1 MLVDGSLYQAG
12 DTIDSILSSDKGDA
26 MFIATLRS
34 TVALYSNDESEYYVG
49 LANTMYGD
57 SKASVKDHMFAMNN
71 ENGEVIEGCVYDNN
85 TGLAYIPK
93 SFFKAD
99 DKVIAGNVQ
108 IQFLQVINQKSK
120 TIKSEVE
127 YVTTDGDEV
136 KTGDKNV
143 EAFDFETKVQTEK
156 GLMHSEFTVSVNG
169 VPVSDE
175 GYTYEEWKMV
185 NETKKIME
193 DSSIKEQTV
202 YYDVRVNASAPGDSK
217 PIQLIINVEA
227 QLDTAP
233 GYPIEK
239 RAIYYC
245 CRLISA
251 QYGTVFNHSEYGK
264 IRKVY
269 SIWFCP
275 NSAQKRE
282 NTIKKI
288 SLEES
293 SMYGDIES
301 RKSDTDLLQAIIVN
315 MGDPDQQVDNQ
326 ILRLMNVLLSNK
338 KDVQTKQKVMQD
350 EFHIAMTMELESEVS
365 ELCNLSQGI
374 YNEGLDKGI
383 EGAVALLRK
392 AGLED
397 KVIVENIME
406 QYHLPLEVAQK
417 YVLLPTAG

>member
-1 MLVDGSLYQAG
+1 MEVETQLAKLIQVTNEKAKY
-12 DTIDSILSSDKGDA
+12 DTQVKKLLANEAILAWILKTCTEEFASYSPNEIIKCIEGKPEISEKAVHSDELDAEEAAELTSSDKSVEGSNTEDA
-26 MFIATLRS
+26 
-34 TVALYSNDESEYYVG
+34 
-49 LANTMYGD
+49 
-57 SKASVKDHMFAMNN
+57 
-71 ENGEVIEGCVYDNN
+71 
-85 TGLAYIPK
+85 
-93 SFFKAD
+93 
-99 DKVIAGNVQ
+99 
-108 IQFLQVINQKSK
+108 
-120 TIKSEVE
+120 
-127 YVTTDGDEV
+127 
-136 KTGDKNV
+136 
-143 EAFDFETKVQTEK
+143 
-156 GLMHSEFTVSVNG
+156 
-169 VPVSDE
+169 
-175 GYTYEEWKMV
+175 
-185 NETKKIME
+185 
-193 DSSIKEQTV
+193 SIKEHTI
-202 YYDVRVNASAPGDSK
+202 YYDVRVNASAPGNGQ

-275 NSAQKRE
+275 NSAKKRE

-293 SMYGDIES
+293 SMYGELES

-315 MGDPDQQVDNQ
+315 LGDPDQPVDSR

-374 YNEGLDKGI
+374 FNEGVTEGMNRGLDKGI
-383 EGAVALLRK
+383 EGAVELLRE
-392 AGLED
+392 AGFGDQDIIE
-397 KVIVENIME
+397 KIMSK
-406 QYHLPLEVAQK
+406 YHLTLEAAKK

>member
-1 MLVDGSLYQAG
+1 MEVETQLAKLIEITNERAKY
-12 DTIDSILSSDKGDA
+12 DSQVKKLLANEAILAWILKTCTEEFAPYSPNEIIKCIEGEPEISQKAVHSDELDADEAAELISSDKSIEG
-26 MFIATLRS
+26 
-34 TVALYSNDESEYYVG
+34 
-49 LANTMYGD
+49 ANT
-57 SKASVKDHMFAMNN
+57 
-71 ENGEVIEGCVYDNN
+71 
-85 TGLAYIPK
+85 
-93 SFFKAD
+93 
-99 DKVIAGNVQ
+99 
-108 IQFLQVINQKSK
+108 
-120 TIKSEVE
+120 
-127 YVTTDGDEV
+127 
-136 KTGDKNV
+136 
-143 EAFDFETKVQTEK
+143 
-156 GLMHSEFTVSVNG
+156 
-169 VPVSDE
+169 
-175 GYTYEEWKMV
+175 
-185 NETKKIME
+185 E

-217 PIQLIINVEA
+217 SIQLIINVEA

-338 KDVQTKQKVMQD
+338 KDVKTKQKVMQE

-374 YNEGLDKGI
+374 YNEGINVGLDKGI

-392 AGLED
+392 AGLGD
-397 KVIVENIME
+397 QAIIENIME
-406 QYHLPLEVAQK
+406 QYRLTLEVAKK
-417 YVLLPTAG
+417 YVLPTAG

>member
-1 MLVDGSLYQAG
+1 MEVETQLAKLIQVTNEKAKY
-12 DTIDSILSSDKGDA
+12 DTQVKKLLANEAILAWILKTCTEEFASYSPNEIIKCIEGKPEISEKAVHSDELDAEEAAKLTSSDKSVEGSNTEDA
-26 MFIATLRS
+26 
-34 TVALYSNDESEYYVG
+34 
-49 LANTMYGD
+49 
-57 SKASVKDHMFAMNN
+57 
-71 ENGEVIEGCVYDNN
+71 
-85 TGLAYIPK
+85 
-93 SFFKAD
+93 
-99 DKVIAGNVQ
+99 
-108 IQFLQVINQKSK
+108 
-120 TIKSEVE
+120 
-127 YVTTDGDEV
+127 
-136 KTGDKNV
+136 
-143 EAFDFETKVQTEK
+143 
-156 GLMHSEFTVSVNG
+156 
-169 VPVSDE
+169 
-175 GYTYEEWKMV
+175 
-185 NETKKIME
+185 
-193 DSSIKEQTV
+193 SIKEHTI
-202 YYDVRVNASAPGDSK
+202 YYDVRVNASAPGNGQ

-275 NSAQKRE
+275 NSAKKRE

-293 SMYGDIES
+293 SMYGELES

-315 MGDPDQQVDNQ
+315 LGDPDQPVDSR

-350 EFHIAMTMELESEVS
+350 EFHIAMTMELKSEVS

>member
-1 MLVDGSLYQAG
+1 MEVETQLAKLIQVTNEKAKY
-12 DTIDSILSSDKGDA
+12 DTQVKKLLANEAILAWILKTCTEEFASYSPNEIIKCIEGKPEISEKAVHSDELDAEEAAELTSSDKSVEGSNTEDA
-26 MFIATLRS
+26 
-34 TVALYSNDESEYYVG
+34 
-49 LANTMYGD
+49 
-57 SKASVKDHMFAMNN
+57 
-71 ENGEVIEGCVYDNN
+71 
-85 TGLAYIPK
+85 
-93 SFFKAD
+93 
-99 DKVIAGNVQ
+99 
-108 IQFLQVINQKSK
+108 
-120 TIKSEVE
+120 
-127 YVTTDGDEV
+127 
-136 KTGDKNV
+136 
-143 EAFDFETKVQTEK
+143 
-156 GLMHSEFTVSVNG
+156 
-169 VPVSDE
+169 
-175 GYTYEEWKMV
+175 
-185 NETKKIME
+185 
-193 DSSIKEQTV
+193 SIKEHTI
-202 YYDVRVNASAPGDSK
+202 YYDVRVNASAPGNGQ

-275 NSAQKRE
+275 NSAKKRE

-293 SMYGDIES
+293 SMYGELES

-315 MGDPDQQVDNQ
+315 LGDPDQPVDSR

-374 YNEGLDKGI
+374 FNEGVTEGMNRGLDKGI
-383 EGAVALLRK
+383 EGAVELLRE
-392 AGLED
+392 AGFGDQDIIE
-397 KVIVENIME
+397 KIMNK
-406 QYHLPLEVAQK
+406 YHLTLEAAKK

>member
-1 MLVDGSLYQAG
+1 MEVETQLAKLIQVTNEKAKY
-12 DTIDSILSSDKGDA
+12 DTQVKKL
-26 MFIATLRS
+26 
-34 TVALYSNDESEYYVG
+34 
-49 LANTMYGD
+49 LANEAILAWILKTCTEEF
-57 SKASVKDHMFAMNN
+57 ASYSPN
-71 ENGEVIEGCVYDNN
+71 EIIKCIEGKPE
-85 TGLAYIPK
+85 I
-93 SFFKAD
+93 SEKA
-99 DKVIAGNVQ
+99 V
-108 IQFLQVINQKSK
+108 
-120 TIKSEVE
+120 
-127 YVTTDGDEV
+127 
-136 KTGDKNV
+136 
-143 EAFDFETKVQTEK
+143 
-156 GLMHSEFTVSVNG
+156 H
-169 VPVSDE
+169 SDE
-175 GYTYEEWKMV
+175 LDVEEAAELTSSNKSV
-185 NETKKIME
+185 EGSNTE
-193 DSSIKEQTV
+193 DASIKEHTI
-202 YYDVRVNASAPGDSK
+202 YYDVRVNASAPGNGQ

-275 NSAQKRE
+275 NSAKKRE

-293 SMYGDIES
+293 SMYGELES

-315 MGDPDQQVDNQ
+315 LGDPDQPVDSR

-374 YNEGLDKGI
+374 FNEGVTEGMNRGLDKGI
-383 EGAVALLRK
+383 EGAVELLRE
-392 AGLED
+392 AGFGDQDIIE
-397 KVIVENIME
+397 KIMNK
-406 QYHLPLEVAQK
+406 YHLTLEAAKK

>member
-1 MLVDGSLYQAG
+1 MEVETQLAKLIQVTNEKAKY
-12 DTIDSILSSDKGDA
+12 DTQVNKLLANEAILAWILKTCTEEFASYSPNEIIKCIEGKPEISEKAVHSDELDAEDAAELTSSDKSVEG
-26 MFIATLRS
+26 
-34 TVALYSNDESEYYVG
+34 SN
-49 LANTMYGD
+49 
-57 SKASVKDHMFAMNN
+57 
-71 ENGEVIEGCVYDNN
+71 
-85 TGLAYIPK
+85 
-93 SFFKAD
+93 
-99 DKVIAGNVQ
+99 
-108 IQFLQVINQKSK
+108 
-120 TIKSEVE
+120 
-127 YVTTDGDEV
+127 
-136 KTGDKNV
+136 
-143 EAFDFETKVQTEK
+143 TED
-156 GLMHSEFTVSVNG
+156 V
-169 VPVSDE
+169 
-175 GYTYEEWKMV
+175 
-185 NETKKIME
+185 
-193 DSSIKEQTV
+193 SIKEHTI
-202 YYDVRVNASAPGDSK
+202 YYDVRVNASAPGNGQ

-275 NSAQKRE
+275 NSAKKRE

-293 SMYGDIES
+293 SMYGELES

-315 MGDPDQQVDNQ
+315 LGDPDQPVDSR

-374 YNEGLDKGI
+374 YNEGINVGLDKGI
-383 EGAVALLRK
+383 EGAVELLRE
-392 AGLED
+392 AGFGDQDIIE
-397 KVIVENIME
+397 KIMNK
-406 QYHLPLEVAQK
+406 YHLTLEAAKK

>member
-1 MLVDGSLYQAG
+1 MEVETQLAKLIQVTNEKAKY
-12 DTIDSILSSDKGDA
+12 DTQVKKLLANEAILAWILKTCTEEFASYSPSEIIKCIEGKPEISEKAVHSDELDAEEAAELTSSDKSVEGSNTEDA
-26 MFIATLRS
+26 
-34 TVALYSNDESEYYVG
+34 
-49 LANTMYGD
+49 
-57 SKASVKDHMFAMNN
+57 
-71 ENGEVIEGCVYDNN
+71 
-85 TGLAYIPK
+85 
-93 SFFKAD
+93 
-99 DKVIAGNVQ
+99 
-108 IQFLQVINQKSK
+108 
-120 TIKSEVE
+120 
-127 YVTTDGDEV
+127 
-136 KTGDKNV
+136 
-143 EAFDFETKVQTEK
+143 
-156 GLMHSEFTVSVNG
+156 
-169 VPVSDE
+169 
-175 GYTYEEWKMV
+175 
-185 NETKKIME
+185 
-193 DSSIKEQTV
+193 SIKEHTI
-202 YYDVRVNASAPGDSK
+202 YYDVRVNASAPGNGQ

-275 NSAQKRE
+275 NSAKKRE

-293 SMYGDIES
+293 SMYGELES

-315 MGDPDQQVDNQ
+315 LGDPDQPVDSR

-417 YVLLPTAG
+417 YVLLPTSG

>member
-1 MLVDGSLYQAG
+1 MEVETQLAKLIQVTNEKAKY
-12 DTIDSILSSDKGDA
+12 DTQVKKLLANEAILAWILKTCTEEFASYSPNEIIKCIEGKPEISEKAVHSDELDAEEAAELTSSDKSIEVSNTEDA
-26 MFIATLRS
+26 
-34 TVALYSNDESEYYVG
+34 
-49 LANTMYGD
+49 
-57 SKASVKDHMFAMNN
+57 
-71 ENGEVIEGCVYDNN
+71 
-85 TGLAYIPK
+85 
-93 SFFKAD
+93 
-99 DKVIAGNVQ
+99 
-108 IQFLQVINQKSK
+108 
-120 TIKSEVE
+120 
-127 YVTTDGDEV
+127 
-136 KTGDKNV
+136 
-143 EAFDFETKVQTEK
+143 
-156 GLMHSEFTVSVNG
+156 
-169 VPVSDE
+169 
-175 GYTYEEWKMV
+175 
-185 NETKKIME
+185 
-193 DSSIKEQTV
+193 SIKEHTI
-202 YYDVRVNASAPGDSK
+202 YYDVRVNASAPGNGQ

-275 NSAQKRE
+275 NSAKKRE

-293 SMYGDIES
+293 SMYGELES

-315 MGDPDQQVDNQ
+315 LGDPDQPVDSR

-374 YNEGLDKGI
+374 YNEGINVGLDKGI
-383 EGAVALLRK
+383 EGAVELLRE
-392 AGLED
+392 AGFGDQDIIE
-397 KVIVENIME
+397 KIMSK
-406 QYHLPLEVAQK
+406 YHLTLEAAKK

>member
-1 MLVDGSLYQAG
+1 MEVETQLAKLIQVTNEKAKY
-12 DTIDSILSSDKGDA
+12 DTQVKKL
-26 MFIATLRS
+26 
-34 TVALYSNDESEYYVG
+34 
-49 LANTMYGD
+49 LANEAILAWILKTCTEEF
-57 SKASVKDHMFAMNN
+57 ASYSPN
-71 ENGEVIEGCVYDNN
+71 EIIKCIEGKPE
-85 TGLAYIPK
+85 I
-93 SFFKAD
+93 SEKA
-99 DKVIAGNVQ
+99 V
-108 IQFLQVINQKSK
+108 
-120 TIKSEVE
+120 
-127 YVTTDGDEV
+127 
-136 KTGDKNV
+136 
-143 EAFDFETKVQTEK
+143 
-156 GLMHSEFTVSVNG
+156 H
-169 VPVSDE
+169 SDE
-175 GYTYEEWKMV
+175 LDVEEAAELTSSNKSV
-185 NETKKIME
+185 EGSNTE
-193 DSSIKEQTV
+193 DASIKEHTI
-202 YYDVRVNASAPGDSK
+202 YYDVRVNASAPGNGQ

-275 NSAQKRE
+275 NSAKKRE

-293 SMYGDIES
+293 SMYGELES

-315 MGDPDQQVDNQ
+315 LGDPDQPVDSR

-374 YNEGLDKGI
+374 YNEGINVGLDKGI
-383 EGAVALLRK
+383 EGAVELLRE
-392 AGLED
+392 AGFGDQDIIE
-397 KVIVENIME
+397 KIMSK
-406 QYHLPLEVAQK
+406 YHLTLEAAKK

>member
-1 MLVDGSLYQAG
+1 MEVETQLAKLIQVTNEKAKY
-12 DTIDSILSSDKGDA
+12 DTQVKKL
-26 MFIATLRS
+26 
-34 TVALYSNDESEYYVG
+34 
-49 LANTMYGD
+49 LANEAILAWILKTCTEEF
-57 SKASVKDHMFAMNN
+57 ASYSPN
-71 ENGEVIEGCVYDNN
+71 EIIKCIEGKPE
-85 TGLAYIPK
+85 I
-93 SFFKAD
+93 SEKA
-99 DKVIAGNVQ
+99 V
-108 IQFLQVINQKSK
+108 
-120 TIKSEVE
+120 
-127 YVTTDGDEV
+127 
-136 KTGDKNV
+136 
-143 EAFDFETKVQTEK
+143 
-156 GLMHSEFTVSVNG
+156 H
-169 VPVSDE
+169 SDE
-175 GYTYEEWKMV
+175 LDVEEAAELTSSNKSV
-185 NETKKIME
+185 EGSNTE
-193 DSSIKEQTV
+193 DASIKEHTI
-202 YYDVRVNASAPGDSK
+202 YYDVRVNASAPGNGQ

-275 NSAQKRE
+275 NSAKKRE

-293 SMYGDIES
+293 SMYGELES

-315 MGDPDQQVDNQ
+315 LGDPDQPVDSR

-374 YNEGLDKGI
+374 YNEGINVGLDKGI
-383 EGAVALLRK
+383 EGAVELLRE
-392 AGLED
+392 AGFGDQDIIE
-397 KVIVENIME
+397 KIMTK
-406 QYHLPLEVAQK
+406 YHLTLEAAKK